1 MEIIN
6 GLEELRKS
14 YHNTV
19 LTIGN
24 FDGIHRGHQMI
35 LLWVIKKA
43 KELEGTSMVIT
54 FEPHPVKVL
63 APEKELKM
71 LTTFKEKARILE
83 AIGIEVLLCVNF
95 TREFAD
101 LSPDAFIE
109 DVLVKKI
116 GAKEVII
123 GYDYAFG
130 KNKKGTTELLCRR
143 GRELGFKV
151 KTIRSVKLDGDVVS
165 SSRIRRLL
173 QKGKVNEV
181 STVLGRA
188 YSIEGEVIQGTGRGS
203 KILNVP
209 TANIKTPDVIVPRE
223 GVYAVR
229 VMAKDSFFDG
239 VVNIGRRPTFGGSD
253 VSYEAH
259 LFNFSGNLL
268 GETIRVYF
276 IDWIRG
282 ERSFPDALSLE
293 TQIRNDI
300 ERARTILSAKHP
312 KLI

>member
-1 MEIIN
+1 MKIIN
-6 GLEELRKS
+6 GLEDFKES
-14 YHNTV
+14 YPNTV

-43 KELEGTSMVIT
+43 EEIGGTSMVIT

-71 LTTFKEKARILE
+71 LATFKDKVRILE
-83 AIGIEVLLCVNF
+83 AIGIDILLCINF

-101 LSPDAFIE
+101 RTPDTFIE

-116 GAKEVII
+116 AAKEIVI
-123 GYDYAFG
+123 GQNYAFG
-130 KNKKGTTELLCRR
+130 KNKKGTTELLKRR

-151 KTIRSVKLDGDVVS
+151 KVVRSMELNGDVVS

-173 QKGKVNEV
+173 QKGKVHELP
-181 STVLGRA
+181 TFLGRA
-188 YSIEGEVIQGTGRGS
+188 YSIEGEVIRGTGRGS

-209 TANIKTPDVIVPRE
+209 TANIRTPDVIVPRE

-229 VMAKDSFFDG
+229 VKVKDSFFDG

-253 VSYEAH
+253 VSYEVH
-259 LFNFSGNLL
+259 LFNFSGDIL
-268 GETIRVYF
+268 GEMIRIYF
-276 IDWIRG
+276 IEWLRG
-282 ERSFPDALSLE
+282 ERTFPDPHSLE
-293 TQIRNDI
+293 TQIRSDI
-300 ERARTILSAKHP
+300 QLAKEILSTKHP

>member
-1 MEIIN
+1 MEIIK
-6 GLEELRKS
+6 GLENFRES
-14 YHNTV
+14 YPNTV

-35 LLWVIKKA
+35 LHWVIKKA
-43 KELEGTSMVIT
+43 KEMDGTSMVIT

-71 LTTFKEKARILE
+71 LTTFKDKARILE
-83 AIGIEVLLCVNF
+83 AIGIEILLCINF
-95 TREFAD
+95 TREFAN

-109 DVLVKKI
+109 EVLVKKI
-116 GAKEVII
+116 DVKEVVI
-123 GYDYAFG
+123 GQNYAFG
-130 KNKKGTTELLCRR
+130 KNKKGTTEFLKRR
-143 GRELGFKV
+143 GRELGFRVKV
-151 KTIRSVKLDGDVVS
+151 IRSAKLDGDVVS

-173 QKGKVNEV
+173 QNGKVHEIA
-181 STVLGRA
+181 TYLGRA
-188 YSIEGEVIQGTGRGS
+188 YSIEGEVIRGTGRGG

-209 TANIKTPDVIVPRE
+209 TANINTPDVIVPRE

-229 VMAKDSFFDG
+229 VRVKDSFFDG

-300 ERARTILSAKHP
+300 ERSKTILSTKHP

>member
-6 GLEELRKS
+6 GLEALKKR

-24 FDGIHRGHQMI
+24 FDGVHLGHQKIISEVLRM
-35 LLWVIKKA
+35 A
-43 KELEGTSMVIT
+43 EEMNGTSMAMT

-71 LTTFKEKARILE
+71 LTTFKEKARVLD
-83 AIGIEVLLCVNF
+83 AIGIDVMLCINF

-116 GAKEVII
+116 AAKEVVI
-123 GYDYAFG
+123 GQNYAFG
-130 KNKKGTTELLCRR
+130 KNKKGTTEFLRR
-143 GRELGFKV
+143 KGRELGFKV
-151 KTIRSVKLDGDVVS
+151 KVVRSMKLDGDVVS
-165 SSRIRRLL
+165 SSRIRRIL
-173 QKGKVNEV
+173 QKGKVHELP
-181 STVLGRA
+181 TFLGRA
-188 YSIEGEVIQGTGRGS
+188 YSIEGEVIRGTGRGS

-209 TANIKTPDVIVPRE
+209 TANIRTPDVIVPRE

-229 VMAKDSFFDG
+229 VMVKDSFFDG

-259 LFNFSGNLL
+259 LFNFSGDIL
-268 GETIRVYF
+268 GETIRIYF
-276 IDWIRG
+276 IEWIRG
-282 ERSFPDALSLE
+282 ERTFPDALSLE

-300 ERARTILSAKHP
+300 QRAKEILNSKHP

>member
-1 MEIIN
+1 MEIIK
-6 GLEELRKS
+6 GLDALKES
-14 YHNTV
+14 YPNTV

-43 KELEGTSMVIT
+43 EEIEGTSMVVT

-71 LTTFKEKARILE
+71 LTTFKEKARVLD
-83 AIGIEVLLCVNF
+83 AIGIDVMLCI
-95 TREFAD
+95 EFSRAFAN

-116 GAKEVII
+116 NAKEIVV
-123 GYDYAFG
+123 GHNYAFG
-130 KNKKGTTELLCRR
+130 KNRKGTTELLRKK
-143 GRELGFKV
+143 GLELGFRV
-151 KTIRSVKLDGDVVS
+151 KLVRSMKLDGDVVS
-165 SSRIRRLL
+165 SSRVRRSL
-173 QKGKVNEV
+173 QKGNIQDV
-181 STVLGRA
+181 STFLGRA
-188 YSIEGEVIQGTGRGS
+188 YSIEGEVIRGTGRGG

-209 TANIKTPDVIVPRE
+209 TANISAPDVIVPRE

-229 VMAKDSFFDG
+229 VRAKDSFFDG

-259 LFNFSGNLL
+259 LFNFSGDLL

-282 ERSFPDALSLE
+282 ERTFPDALSLE

-300 ERARTILSAKHP
+300 QRAKEILNSKHP
-312 KLI
+312 TLI

>member
-1 MEIIN
+1 
-6 GLEELRKS
+6 
-14 YHNTV
+14 
-19 LTIGN
+19 
-24 FDGIHRGHQMI
+24 
-35 LLWVIKKA
+35 
-43 KELEGTSMVIT
+43 
-54 FEPHPVKVL
+54 
-63 APEKELKM
+63 
-71 LTTFKEKARILE
+71 
-83 AIGIEVLLCVNF
+83 
-95 TREFAD
+95 
-101 LSPDAFIE
+101 
-109 DVLVKKI
+109 VLVKKI
-116 GAKEVII
+116 GAKEIII

-130 KNKKGTTELLCRR
+130 KNKKGTTELLRRR

-151 KTIRSVKLDGDVVS
+151 KTIRSVELDGDVVS

-188 YSIEGEVIQGTGRGS
+188 YSIGGEVIRGTGRGS

-300 ERARTILSAKHP
+300 ERAKTILSTKHP